1 MKVFITLLAA
11 TIGFVGSVGAAN
23 GAGGG
28 GKKTHKSSWS
38 AHSHTHHNWTR
49 GGSKPH
55 HGVTHSPISHHGK
68 SRSVHGGGHCSAMR
82 TNNAGYR

>member
-1 MKVFITLLAA
+1 MIVFLTAA
-11 TIGFVGSVGAAN
+11 IGFFANAQAAN
-23 GAGGG
+23 GAGGE
-28 GKKTHKSSWS
+28 GKKIHKSGWS
-38 AHSHTHHNWTR
+38 SHHHSHHHWTR

-82 TNNAGYR
+82 TNNAGFR